1 MMNKLKLQKKGGIVL
16 LVIKS
21 RKGQRL
27 DEREIHIINNAGV
40 RGLLAFESLQKKDA
54 FKLIFD
60 LTGYI
65 SLREYLKNPFRK
77 ETFAKLL
84 QNIFDNLKAMRN
96 VNFRPQ
102 KLVLDMDYVMIN
114 PSTQELQFVYLPI
127 QALEN
132 GTELRS
138 FLLEIIREGSFVADE
153 DREYVREYIT
163 ILNTGINFSEFE
175 LEQYIER
182 LQEKEP
188 DVQRIKCPKC
198 KTQVGPEDKFC
209 PICGSPIEMK
219 RYTDSEKIYMPP
231 DVQTGDD
238 MKGQTESRSQ
248 VANGRRKGNTEYFTT
263 ILGPDSEKPEPVY
276 GGTAVLGGANKH
288 VSSYLIREST
298 QERISVD
305 KPVFRIGKEKSY
317 CDYFVK
323 DNSAVSR
330 SHANI
335 VVRGE
340 RFYVVDLNSTNHTYV
355 DGRLIQPQEETEIF
369 SGTRLR
375 LGNEEFTFYIEESR

>member
-188 DVQRIKCPKC
+188 DMQRIKCPKC

>member
-188 DVQRIKCPKC
+188 DMQRIQCPKC

-288 VSSYLIREST
+288 VYSYLIREST

-305 KPVFRIGKEKSY
+305 KPVFRIGKEKNY

-335 VVRGE
+335 IVRGE
-340 RFYVVDLNSTNHTYV
+340 RYYVVDLNSTNHNYV
-355 DGRLIQPQEETEIF
+355 DGRLIQPHEETEIF

>member
-16 LVIKS
+16 LVVKS

-27 DEREIHIINNAGV
+27 DEREIHIINTAGV
-40 RGLLAFESLQKKDA
+40 RGLLSFESLQKKDA

-77 ETFAKLL
+77 ENFAKLL
-84 QNIFDNLKAMRN
+84 QNIFDNLKAMRS

-188 DVQRIKCPKC
+188 DMQRIKCPKC
-198 KTQVGPEDKFC
+198 KAQVGPEDKFC

-248 VANGRRKGNTEYFTT
+248 VANGRGKGNTEYFTT

>member
-16 LVIKS
+16 LVVKS

-40 RGLLAFESLQKKDA
+40 RGLLSFESLQKKDA

-77 ETFAKLL
+77 ENFAKLL
-84 QNIFDNLKAMRN
+84 QNIFDNLKAMRS

-188 DVQRIKCPKC
+188 DMQRIKCPKC
-198 KTQVGPEDKFC
+198 KTQVGEEDKFC
-209 PICGSPIEMK
+209 PVCGSPVAKKKSM
-219 RYTDSEKIYMPP
+219 DSGKIYMPP
-231 DVQTGDD
+231 DSTGGAYEA
-238 MKGQTESRSQ
+238 GQTDNDTQ
-248 VANGRRKGNTEYFTT
+248 APVGRKKGTTEYFTT
-263 ILGPDSEKPEPVY
+263 VLGPEPERQEPVY

-288 VSSYLIREST
+288 VLSYLIREST

-335 VVRGE
+335 IVRGE
-340 RFYVVDLNSTNHTYV
+340 RYYVVDLNSTNHTYV

>member
-188 DVQRIKCPKC
+188 DMQRIKCPKC

-288 VSSYLIREST
+288 VLSYLIREST

>member
-16 LVIKS
+16 LVVKS

-27 DEREIHIINNAGV
+27 DEREIHIINTAGV
-40 RGLLAFESLQKKDA
+40 RGLLSFESLQKKDA

-77 ETFAKLL
+77 ENFAKLL
-84 QNIFDNLKAMRN
+84 QNIFDNLKAMRS

-188 DVQRIKCPKC
+188 DMQRIKCPKC

-340 RFYVVDLNSTNHTYV
+340 RFYVADLNSTNHTYV

>member
-16 LVIKS
+16 LVVKS

-27 DEREIHIINNAGV
+27 DEREIHIINTAGV
-40 RGLLAFESLQKKDA
+40 RGLLSFESLQKKDA

-77 ETFAKLL
+77 ENFAKLL
-84 QNIFDNLKAMRN
+84 QNIFDNLKAMRS

-188 DVQRIKCPKC
+188 DMQRIKCPKC

>member
-188 DVQRIKCPKC
+188 DMQRIKCPKC

-248 VANGRRKGNTEYFTT
+248 VANGRRKGNAEYFTT